1 MGRQTAYSRS
11 IALIWA
17 LGSISDGRGVKTG
30 EPTTTHDQLRSISW
44 WASIL
49 FGVLVGTT
57 LTWIRT
63 QRNFFFIGAAIL
75 AIVIVTIGV
84 RTIRRRARFPLMAQ
98 AHTSWV
104 YMLWTGVLLILA
116 GPVQLVYVA
125 DDLSEL
131 TIKSLIMSAGFCL
144 GIHEVDRA
152 LVKAS
157 KKHSDES

>member
-1 MGRQTAYSRS
+1 M
-11 IALIWA
+11 
-17 LGSISDGRGVKTG
+17 KTR

-144 GIHEVDRA
+144 GVHEVDRA